1 MGAGHYSSPEGG
13 GGVGI
18 GGFWF
23 FYDQLYLITPIR
35 LCNILSTPTPTH
47 PAHTQHT
54 PTHTHTHARTHK
66 KKTKKKLFH
75 AICSKQHAYTH
86 WPLWTRPPL
95 ARLFQPQHAR
105 QKLRNVQF
113 RSLFF
118 QLQAMQK
125 RTILEWSNYLLKH
138 PGDFHGHYV
147 QLLIRAWKFI
157 YRLHV
162 QVRWA
167 EHILWTIFL
176 LWRSKIIFH
185 DTSERL

>member
-1 MGAGHYSSPEGG
+1 MGAGHYSSPEG

-86 WPLWTRPPL
+86 
-95 ARLFQPQHAR
+95 
-105 QKLRNVQF
+105 
-113 RSLFF
+113 
-118 QLQAMQK
+118 
-125 RTILEWSNYLLKH
+125 
-138 PGDFHGHYV
+138 
-147 QLLIRAWKFI
+147 
-157 YRLHV
+157 
-162 QVRWA
+162 
-167 EHILWTIFL
+167 
-176 LWRSKIIFH
+176 
-185 DTSERL
+185 

>member
-1 MGAGHYSSPEGG
+1 MGAGHYSSPEG

-35 LCNILSTPTPTH
+35 LCNILTTPTPPH

-54 PTHTHTHARTHK
+54 PTHTDTRTRTHAHTKNNK
-66 KKTKKKLFH
+66 KRNSSMWYALNNMHTLTDLCEHVLRWLDYFNRSTLGKSWEMYNFDRCFFSCRRCKKGQFYSDQI
-75 AICSKQHAYTH
+75 ICWNMY
-86 WPLWTRPPL
+86 
-95 ARLFQPQHAR
+95 
-105 QKLRNVQF
+105 
-113 RSLFF
+113 
-118 QLQAMQK
+118 
-125 RTILEWSNYLLKH
+125 

-167 EHILWTIFL
+167 EHIL
-176 LWRSKIIFH
+176 
-185 DTSERL
+185 